1 MLDSFYQWVKS
12 IAACLIFMSL
22 ILRLLPEG
30 KNEKYI
36 RHFMGMIL
44 LLVVLAPLGKLF
56 HLEEAFSRMELGF
69 ERSGARKEFEDE
81 LYLMGESYADEVVQ
95 GYEEELAAQALK
107 FLKGEGYDGI
117 SVRVRIDSDQSSE
130 TFGQVMEI
138 GVIPF
143 SSEEEEETGKIVIE
157 KKKVQ
162 ILSEDSAPKS
172 YLEEAE
178 DNQLK
183 KLLAGEFSIKE
194 ESVVIVR

>member
-107 FLKGEGYDGI
+107 FLKGEGYDEI
-117 SVRVRIDSDQSSE
+117 S
-130 TFGQVMEI
+130 EI
-138 GVIPF
+138 GRASCRERV
-143 SSEEEEETGKIVIE
+143 
-157 KKKVQ
+157 
-162 ILSEDSAPKS
+162 
-172 YLEEAE
+172 
-178 DNQLK
+178 
-183 KLLAGEFSIKE
+183 
-194 ESVVIVR
+194 